1 MVESKR
7 IEIPVGGK
15 TVTIET
21 GKYAK
26 SATSSVT
33 VRCGDT
39 MLFVH
44 CCVSKEPRVGIDFF
58 PLLIDYEERMSSI
71 GRIPGGY
78 NSSEGKASD
87 KAILVSR
94 LIDRP
99 IRPLFP
105 KGYRNDIQ
113 IVAQLFS
120 YDQENQPD
128 TLAMLGASCAL
139 MLSGA
144 PFEGPI
150 GAVRVSKVDGQLI
163 ANPTHQEADKSDLD
177 IVVAGTHDSVIM
189 VEAGCK
195 FVTEDDIMEA
205 VEFAQVEIRKQCEA
219 QLQFAQ
225 ECGVQREEF
234 VNPYDT
240 TELKN
245 LINEVAHDM
254 IFDAYHNFDRKYR
267 QDKLDAAKKLVK
279 ERVEALPEDHYI
291 HQIIEET
298 GIDFVAEEFKAA
310 EKKIMRTMILDEGV
324 RADGRKPNEVRP
336 IWCEVGVIPRAHGSA
351 VFTRGQTQI
360 LSVATLAG
368 PGMAQELD
376 GVDPEVKKTYMH
388 KYIFPG
394 FSVGEVKPLRGPG
407 RREVGH
413 GNLAERANVPALP
426 SQEEFGYTIRVTSD
440 VLESNGST
448 SMGSTCGSS
457 MALMNAGVPVKC
469 MIGGVAMGMITEPD
483 REPVVLTDIQ
493 GIEDF
498 LGDMDFKV
506 TGNDDGIT
514 ALQMD
519 MKAKGIANDTLRRAL
534 AQAKEGRLHILSKMR
549 EAITEPAKE
558 LSPYAPR
565 IFTMMIPTEDIGAV
579 IGPGGKNIRG
589 IIEASGA
596 EIDIQD
602 DGRVTI
608 TSNDKE
614 GADIAIHMI
623 KQMTFKPVEGMVC
636 KGKIVKIVQFG
647 AFVELAPG
655 KDGMVHIS
663 QVCKERIDTIEG
675 RLNVGEEVIVKI
687 IKIDDRG
694 KVSLTIKGVTEEEA
708 ANCQ

>member
-1 MVESKR
+1 MVETKK

-15 TVTIET
+15 IVTIET

-39 MLFVH
+39 MLFIH
-44 CCVSKEPRVGIDFF
+44 CCVSPEPRVGIDFF
-58 PLLIDYEERMSSI
+58 PLLIDYEERMSAI

-78 NSSEGKASD
+78 NRSEGKASD

-120 YDQENQPD
+120 YDQQNQPD
-128 TLAMLGASCAL
+128 TLAMLGASAAL

-150 GAVRVSKVDGQLI
+150 GAVRVSKIDGQLI
-163 ANPTHQEADKSDLD
+163 ANPTHQEADKSNLD

-195 FVTEDDIMEA
+195 FVTEDEIMEA
-205 VEFAQVEIRKQCEA
+205 VEFAQVEIKKQCEA

-225 ECGVQREEF
+225 DCGVVREEF

-267 QDKLDAAKKLVK
+267 QD
-279 ERVEALPEDHYI
+279 
-291 HQIIEET
+291 
-298 GIDFVAEEFKAA
+298 
-310 EKKIMRTMILDEGV
+310 
-324 RADGRKPNEVRP
+324 KPNEVRP

-368 PGMAQELD
+368 PGMKQELD
-376 GVDPEVKKTYMH
+376 GVDPETEKYYMH

-394 FSVGEVKPLRGPG
+394 YSVGEVKPLRGPG

-469 MIGGVAMGMITEPD
+469 MIGGVAMGMITEPG

-519 MKAKGIANDTLRRAL
+519 MKAKGIANDTLRKAL

-549 EAITEPAKE
+549 EVITEPAKE

-565 IFTMMIPTEDIGAV
+565 IFTMTIPTEDIGTV

-614 GADIAIHMI
+614 GADIARHMI
-623 KQMTFKPVEGMVC
+623 SQMTFKPVEGLVC
-636 KGKIVKIVQFG
+636 KGKVVKIVQFG
-647 AFVELAPG
+647 AFIELAPG

-675 RLNVGEEVIVKI
+675 KLNVGDIVTVKV

>member
-15 TVTIET
+15 VVTIET

-78 NSSEGKASD
+78 NRSEGKASD

-120 YDQENQPD
+120 YDQQNQPD
-128 TLAMLGASCAL
+128 TLAMLGASTAL

-144 PFEGPI
+144 PFEGPV
-150 GAVRVSKVDGQLI
+150 GAVRVSKIDGQLI

-177 IVVAGTHDSVIM
+177 IVVAGTYDSVIM
-189 VEAGCK
+189 VEAGCN

-205 VEFAQVEIRKQCEA
+205 VEFAQVEIKKQCEA
-219 QLQFAQ
+219 QLQFAK
-225 ECGVQREEF
+225 ECGVEREEF

-254 IFDAYHNFDRKYR
+254 IFDAYHNFDRAYR
-267 QDKLDAAKKLVK
+267 QNKLDEAKKLVK
-279 ERVEALPEDHYI
+279 EKVEALPEDHYI
-291 HQIIEET
+291 NQIIEET

-310 EKKIMRTMILDEGV
+310 EKKIMRAMIMDEGV

-376 GVDPEVKKTYMH
+376 GVDPETKKTYMH

-394 FSVGEVKPLRGPG
+394 FSVGEVKALRGPG

-440 VLESNGST
+440 VIESNGST
-448 SMGSTCGSS
+448 SMGSTCASS

-549 EAITEPAKE
+549 EVITEPAKE
-558 LSPYAPR
+558 LSQFAPR
-565 IFTMMIPTEDIGAV
+565 IFTMNIAVDDIGLV
-579 IGPGGKNIRG
+579 IGPGGKNIKG

-623 KQMTFKPVEGMVC
+623 NQLTFKPQEGMVC
-636 KGKIVKIVQFG
+636 KGKVVKIVQFG

-675 RLNVGEEVIVKI
+675 KLNVGDVVTVKI
-687 IKIDDRG
+687 IKIDERG